1 MSYSAAYES
10 SPALMAC
17 VIYEVVI
24 ARYPF
29 DALDIYPARVI
40 YEVVIARYPFDGDGV
55 FCVVT
60 A

>member
-1 MSYSAAYES
+1 
-10 SPALMAC
+10 MAC

-40 YEVVIARYPFDGDGV
+40 YEVVIARYRFDGDGV